1 MSRLELAQGAIRKQS
16 PTVLE
21 HIAVVQ
27 AGDGRTWVRIV
38 DLRARAGRIVA
49 VPWTTMD
56 EPVDL
61 SEVDVRFLHR
71 VVTIRCRG
79 MY

>member
-1 MSRLELAQGAIRKQS
+1 LDVAPRSGQ
-16 PTVLE
+16 
-21 HIAVVQ
+21 IAVVQ
-27 AGDGRTWVRIV
+27 AGDGRTWIRIV

-49 VPWTTMD
+49 VPWTPMD
-56 EPVDL
+56 EPVEL

-71 VVTIRCRG
+71 VGTIRCRG